1 MPDFLDTLA
10 EDRVIAVIR
19 APEIPDAAAL
29 ATALVQGGIP
39 WIEFT
44 YTTPDLPTHLRHAAS
59 VSGCR
64 IGAGTVLTAAQAEA
78 AIEAGATYLVTP
90 GCREEVAEV
99 ATASQVPL
107 IMGAFTPTEVA
118 RALDLGA
125 TAIKIFPAH
134 SLGPRYFKDL
144 NGPYP
149 AAPLIASGGINPTN
163 AAHFLTS
170 GAHAVCA
177 GSDVVP
183 ANTVATADWP
193 EITRRAKGFVAALGN
208 PISLPS
214 LR

>member
-1 MPDFLDTLA
+1 MRDFLDTLA
-10 EDRVIAVIR
+10 EDRVIAVVR
-19 APEIPDAAAL
+19 APELPDAAAL
-29 ATALVQGGIP
+29 ATALVAGGVP

-44 YTTPDLPTHLRHAAS
+44 YTTPGLPAHLRDAAS
-59 VSGCR
+59 VPGCHL
-64 IGAGTVLTAAQAEA
+64 GAGTVLTAAQAEA

-90 GCREEVAEV
+90 GCREEVARV
-99 ATASQVPL
+99 AAASHVPL

-118 RALDLGA
+118 RALDLGV

-149 AAPLIASGGINPTN
+149 GAPLIASGGINPTN
-163 AAHFLTS
+163 APHFLTS

-183 ANTVATADWP
+183 ANTVAAGDWP
-193 EITRRAKGFVAALGN
+193 DITRRAKEFVAALGN
-208 PISLPS
+208 PIPLPS